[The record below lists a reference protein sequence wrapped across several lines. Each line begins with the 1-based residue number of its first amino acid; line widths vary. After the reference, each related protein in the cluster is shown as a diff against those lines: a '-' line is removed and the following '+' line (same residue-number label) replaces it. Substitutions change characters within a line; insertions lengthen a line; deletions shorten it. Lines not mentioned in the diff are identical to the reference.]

1 MALTLD
7 AAVARLTR
15 NLDNNECALGNAIA
29 ATSETIATLSL
40 AQVEVTDAPKGQV
53 QIVMTRL
60 QKANANVI
68 AAQAEMLRAHQQLRE
83 IGREMMGPEE
93 PWCPED
99 EVFFTGAELATE
111 IVAA

>member
-15 NLDNNECALGNAIA
+15 NLNDNEAAVGHAIA
-29 ATSETIATLSL
+29 ATSQTIATLSV
-40 AQVEVTDAPKGQV
+40 AQIEVAEAPKGQV

-60 QKANANVI
+60 QKANANII
-68 AAQAEMLRAHQQLRE
+68 AAQAEMLRAHQQLRD
-83 IGREMMGPEE
+83 IGREMMGPAE

-99 EVFFTGAELATE
+99 KSFTGAELDAE